1 MPDRVTFRTAFAG
14 RRAWCDSEPMRPKR
28 TLPVVAL
35 ALLGAAAPL
44 AGAASPGGIRG
55 RVTSSPTCPVER
67 VPPDPACAPKGF
79 AATVRIFRLTDQ
91 QTVRRLR
98 TGADGRFTVQLR
110 PGRYGVVARPTAG
123 GPLPRCGGS
132 VTAVVHSGKQTRVA
146 LGCDSGIR

>member
-1 MPDRVTFRTAFAG
+1 MRRTL
-14 RRAWCDSEPMRPKR
+14 
-28 TLPVVAL
+28 TLPVIAV
-35 ALLGAAAPL
+35 ALLGASSSPL

-79 AATVRIFRLTDQ
+79 VARVRIFRLADQ
-91 QTVRRLR
+91 RTVRRL
-98 TGADGRFTVQLR
+98 TTAADGRFSVQLR
-110 PGRYGVVARPTAG
+110 AGHYGVVARPAAG

-146 LGCDSGIR
+146 LDCDSGIR